1 MIPKQLLVVQTLQ
14 EMEVKM
20 PIETVLIVLI
30 IAFIVAM
37 IIYLTYKNT
46 YTGVMYNP
54 RFNLSLVMITMI
66 TTIVMVVIGSN
77 ISVSLGMVGALSII
91 RFRTAIK
98 DPRDTAFI
106 FWCIVSGLACGT
118 QNYTIV
124 IVGSLFICIM
134 LFIFNRIT
142 KNDSKYTL
150 ILKGSGLEVSKVE
163 EVLKGE
169 LKDFVSKGKYISK
182 SSTELVYDIK
192 YRKGRSE
199 DSLSHKLAKAGIDVD
214 VMNVVASNT
223 DTMG

>member
-1 MIPKQLLVVQTLQ
+1 MKKVLEALG
-14 EMEVKM
+14 EMQAKM
-20 PIETVLIVLI
+20 PIQTVFLVLI

-54 RFNLSLVMITMI
+54 RFNVSLVMITMV

-91 RFRTAIK
+91 RFRTAVK

-106 FWCIVSGLACGT
+106 FWGVVSGLACGT

-124 IVGSLFICIM
+124 LAGSVVICLVLFG
-134 LFIFNRIT
+134 F
-142 KNDSKYTL
+142 KKVVAGDDKYLL
-150 ILKGSGLEVSKVE
+150 IIRGVDFDIKEIEKVINKS
-163 EVLKGE
+163 VKYY
-169 LKDFVSKGKYISK
+169 FCKGKYVKDSNI
-182 SSTELVYDIK
+182 ELIYDIK
-192 YRKGRSE
+192 LKNKKD
-199 DSLSHKLAKAGIDVD
+199 DSFINTLKENLGIDTV
-214 VMNVVASNT
+214 NLVANNT

>member
-1 MIPKQLLVVQTLQ
+1 MKKVLEALG
-14 EMEVKM
+14 EMQAKM
-20 PIETVLIVLI
+20 PIETVFLILV

-54 RFNLSLVMITMI
+54 RFNVSLVMITMV

-91 RFRTAIK
+91 RFRTAVK

-106 FWCIVSGLACGT
+106 FWGVVSGLACGT

-124 IVGSLFICIM
+124 LAGSIVICLV
-134 LFIFNRIT
+134 LFIFKKVVSGDDKYLLIIKGKDLDTASIDKFVEHN
-142 KNDSKYTL
+142 SKYYAC
-150 ILKGSGLEVSKVE
+150 
-163 EVLKGE
+163 
-169 LKDFVSKGKYISK
+169 KGKYIK
-182 SSTELVYDIK
+182 DKDVELIYDIK
-192 YRKGRSE
+192 LKNKK
-199 DSLSHKLAKAGIDVD
+199 DDTIFKTLQDNLKVD
-214 VMNVVASNT
+214 TVNLVANNT

>member
-1 MIPKQLLVVQTLQ
+1 MKKVLEALSEMQT
-14 EMEVKM
+14 KM
-20 PIETVLIVLI
+20 PIQTVFLILV

-54 RFNLSLVMITMI
+54 RFNVSLVMITMV

-91 RFRTAIK
+91 RFRTAVK

-106 FWCIVSGLACGT
+106 FWGVVSGLACGT

-124 IVGSLFICIM
+124 LAGSVVICLVLFGFKTVIAGDDKYLLIV
-134 LFIFNRIT
+134 
-142 KNDSKYTL
+142 
-150 ILKGSGLEVSKVE
+150 KGNEFDI
-163 EVLKGE
+163 
-169 LKDFVSKGKYISK
+169 DFVEKILEKKTKYFACKGKYVKDNSI
-182 SSTELVYDIK
+182 ELIYDIRLK
-192 YRKGRSE
+192 NKKDDNLINNLKE
-199 DSLSHKLAKAGIDVD
+199 NIGIDV
-214 VMNVVASNT
+214 VNLVANNT

>member
-1 MIPKQLLVVQTLQ
+1 MKKVLEALS
-14 EMEVKM
+14 EMQAKM
-20 PIETVLIVLI
+20 PIETVFLVLV

-54 RFNLSLVMITMI
+54 RFNVSLVMITMV

-91 RFRTAIK
+91 RFRTAVK

-106 FWCIVSGLACGT
+106 FWGVVSGLACGT

-124 IVGSLFICIM
+124 LAGSIVICLVLFGFKK
-134 LFIFNRIT
+134 FITGDDKYLLIIKGNDIDINEIEKIIE
-142 KNDSKYTL
+142 KNVKYY
-150 ILKGSGLEVSKVE
+150 SC
-163 EVLKGE
+163 
-169 LKDFVSKGKYISK
+169 KGKYIKNSN
-182 SSTELVYDIK
+182 TELIYDV
-192 YRKGRSE
+192 
-199 DSLSHKLAKAGIDVD
+199 KLKNKKDDKIISILKENISIDTV
-214 VMNVVASNT
+214 NLVANNT